1 MGAGGTGAPPMRVVV
16 LLGGESEERE
26 VSLASGCNVADALRQ
41 AGHDVVALDSA
52 GGALTREDEAKILA
66 EGVGVLPP
74 GTSSRAAASGHSG
87 ASDGA
92 KLVDHEEIGSPG
104 GGFGLEDVRG
114 ASADVV
120 FLALHGG
127 MGEDGTL
134 QALLDLGGVAYAGTG
149 MLGSGLA
156 MDKDVT
162 KRILRDAGIPT
173 PDWLVNPTAQEAV
186 ERLGLPL
193 IAKPVAGGSSVRLY
207 LLDDAAQ
214 VEERIRLEAVGASE
228 SGEASD
234 MMYEAFV
241 AGREFT
247 VGILG
252 EEALPVGEIVSEH
265 GLFDYECKYQ
275 AGMADEV
282 FPAEISDALAQTLRE
297 RALRVH
303 RLLRL
308 RDFSR
313 IDFMVD
319 GEGEAWCL
327 EANTLPGMTANS
339 LLPKAARAAGM
350 TFPELCDRIVRMA
363 AERAGRTSS

>member
-74 GTSSRAAASGHSG
+74 P
-87 ASDGA
+87 DGA
-92 KLVDHEEIGSPG
+92 KLVDHDEIGSPG

-127 MGEDGTL
+127 MGEDGTV

-313 IDFMVD
+313 VDFMVD

-339 LLPKAARAAGM
+339 LLPKAVRAAGM

>member
-1 MGAGGTGAPPMRVVV
+1 MRVVV
-16 LLGGESEERE
+16 LLGGESEERD
-26 VSLASGCNVADALRQ
+26 VSLASGCQVADALRE
-41 AGHDVVALDSA
+41 AGHDVAALDPA
-52 GGALTREDEAKILA
+52 AGALTREDEAKILA
-66 EGVGVLPP
+66 EGVGILPP
-74 GTSSRAAASGHSG
+74 GTSSADAAPGHFVCTRFQDLSG

-92 KLVDHEEIGSPG
+92 MM
-104 GGFGLEDVRG
+104 G
-114 ASADVV
+114 AAVKAADVV
-120 FLALHGG
+120 FPALHGG

-134 QALLDLGGVAYAGTG
+134 QALLDGGGITYTGSG

-156 MDKDVT
+156 MNKDVT
-162 KRILRDAGIPT
+162 KRLLWDAGIPT
-173 PDWLVNPTAQEAV
+173 PDWLVNPSADEAV

-207 LLDDAAQ
+207 LLDNAAE
-214 VEERIRLEAVGASE
+214 VEERIQLEAVGAAE

-241 AGREFT
+241 DGREFT

-252 EEALPVGEIVSEH
+252 DEALPVGEIVSEH

-275 AGMADEV
+275 TGMADEV
-282 FPAEISDALAQTLRE
+282 FPAEIPDALAQTLQE
-297 RALRVH
+297 RALQVH

-313 IDFMVD
+313 VDFMVD
-319 GEGEAWCL
+319 GEREAWCL
-327 EANTLPGMTANS
+327 EANTLPGMTSTS

-350 TFPELCDRIVRMA
+350 TFAELCDRIVRMA
-363 AERAGRTSS
+363 AERARSASP

>member
-1 MGAGGTGAPPMRVVV
+1 MKVIV
-16 LLGGESEERE
+16 LLGGESEERD
-26 VSLASGCNVADALRQ
+26 VSLASGCEVAQALRE
-41 AGHDVVALDSA
+41 AGHDVVALDPA
-52 GGALTREDEAKILA
+52 AGALTRQDESKVLA
-66 EGVGVLPP
+66 EGVGILPP
-74 GTSSRAAASGHSG
+74 VPSDTDAESDHSG
-87 ASDGA
+87 ASDGT
-92 KLVDHEEIGSPG
+92 KLVDHMEIGG
-104 GGFGLEDVRG
+104 RGRGFALEHLLG

-120 FLALHGG
+120 FPALHGG

-134 QALLDLGGVAYAGTG
+134 QALLDLGGVVYAGTG
-149 MLGSGLA
+149 MLGSSLA

-162 KRILRDAGIPT
+162 KRLLRDAGIPT

-207 LLDDAAQ
+207 LLDDTAQ
-214 VEERIRLEAVGASE
+214 VEERIRLEAVRASG

-234 MMYEAFV
+234 MMFEAFV

-265 GLFDYECKYQ
+265 RLFDYECKYQ
-275 AGMADEV
+275 VGMADEV
-282 FPAEISDALAQTLRE
+282 FPAEIPDPLVQTLQE

-313 IDFMVD
+313 VDFMVD

-327 EANTLPGMTANS
+327 EANTLPGMTSNS

-350 TFPELCDRIVRMA
+350 TFPELCDRIVRMT
-363 AERAGRTSS
+363 AERAKRASP

>member
-1 MGAGGTGAPPMRVVV
+1 MGAMRVVV
-16 LLGGESEERE
+16 LLGGESEERD
-26 VSLASGCNVADALRQ
+26 VSLASGCNVADALRK
-41 AGHDVVALDSA
+41 AGHDVVALDSV
-52 GGALTREDEAKILA
+52 GGVLTREDEAKILA

-74 GTSSRAAASGHSG
+74 GETAGGGASISGAASAPSG
-87 ASDGA
+87 DSAGTALSR
-92 KLVDHEEIGSPG
+92 HEE
-104 GGFGLEDVRG
+104 VV
-114 ASADVV
+114 SADVV
-120 FLALHGG
+120 FPALHGG

-134 QALLDLGGVAYAGTG
+134 QALLDLGGVAYAGSG

-162 KRILRDAGIPT
+162 KRLLRDAGIPT

-234 MMYEAFV
+234 MMYEGFV

-282 FPAEISDALAQTLRE
+282 FPAEISDALAQTLQE

-313 IDFMVD
+313 VDFMVD

-339 LLPKAARAAGM
+339 LLPKAAHAAGM

>member
-1 MGAGGTGAPPMRVVV
+1 MKVVV
-16 LLGGESEERE
+16 LLGGESEERD
-26 VSLASGCNVADALRQ
+26 VSLASGCQVADALRQ
-41 AGHDVVALDSA
+41 AGHDVVAFDPV
-52 GGALTREDEAKILA
+52 GGALTRGDEAKTLA
-66 EGVGVLPP
+66 EGVGSLPP
-74 GTSSRAAASGHSG
+74 GEIASGGTSVSGAESADSGAPSGGPTGTALSSR
-87 ASDGA
+87 
-92 KLVDHEEIGSPG
+92 EE
-104 GGFGLEDVRG
+104 VV
-114 ASADVV
+114 SADVV
-120 FLALHGG
+120 FPALHGG

-162 KRILRDAGIPT
+162 KRILRDAGVPT

-186 ERLGLPL
+186 ERLGLPI
-193 IAKPVAGGSSVRLY
+193 IAKPVTGGSSVRLY
-207 LLDDAAQ
+207 LLDDAAE
-214 VEERIRLEAVGASE
+214 VRERIREEAVRASE

-234 MMYEAFV
+234 MMYEAFI

-265 GLFDYECKYQ
+265 RLFDYECKYQ
-275 AGMADEV
+275 AGMADEI
-282 FPAEISDALAQTLRE
+282 FPAEIPDALVRTLQE
-297 RALRVH
+297 RALEVH

-313 IDFMVD
+313 VDFMVD
-319 GEGEAWCL
+319 GSGEAWCL
-327 EANTLPGMTANS
+327 EANTLPGMTATS

-363 AERAGRTSS
+363 AERAGGVSP

>member
-1 MGAGGTGAPPMRVVV
+1 MRVVV

-41 AGHDVVALDSA
+41 AGHDVVALDSV

-74 GTSSRAAASGHSG
+74 GETADGGASISGAASAPSG
-87 ASDGA
+87 DSAGTALSR
-92 KLVDHEEIGSPG
+92 HEE
-104 GGFGLEDVRG
+104 VV
-114 ASADVV
+114 SADLV
-120 FLALHGG
+120 FPALHGG

-134 QALLDLGGVAYAGTG
+134 QALLDLSGVAYAGSG

-162 KRILRDAGIPT
+162 KRLLRDAGIPT

-214 VEERIRLEAVGASE
+214 VEERISLEAVGASE

-252 EEALPVGEIVSEH
+252 EEALPVGEIVSERA
-265 GLFDYECKYQ
+265 LFDYECKYQ

-282 FPAEISDALAQTLRE
+282 FPAEISDALAQTLQE

-313 IDFMVD
+313 VDFMVD

-363 AERAGRTSS
+363 ADRARRARL

>member
-1 MGAGGTGAPPMRVVV
+1 
-16 LLGGESEERE
+16 
-26 VSLASGCNVADALRQ
+26 
-41 AGHDVVALDSA
+41 
-52 GGALTREDEAKILA
+52 
-66 EGVGVLPP
+66 
-74 GTSSRAAASGHSG
+74 
-87 ASDGA
+87 
-92 KLVDHEEIGSPG
+92 
-104 GGFGLEDVRG
+104 
-114 ASADVV
+114 
-120 FLALHGG
+120 
-127 MGEDGTL
+127 
-134 QALLDLGGVAYAGTG
+134 

-162 KRILRDAGIPT
+162 KRLLRDAGVPT
-173 PDWLVNPTAQEAV
+173 PDWLVNPTAEEAV

-207 LLDDAAQ
+207 LLDNAAQ
-214 VEERIRLEAVGASE
+214 VEERIKLEAVGAE

-241 AGREFT
+241 DGREFT

-252 EEALPVGEIVSEH
+252 DEALPVGEIVSEH

-275 AGMADEV
+275 VGMADEV
-282 FPAEISDALAQTLRE
+282 FPAEIPDALVQTLQE
-297 RALRVH
+297 RALQVH

-313 IDFMVD
+313 VDFMVD

-339 LLPKAARAAGM
+339 LLPKAARAAGI
-350 TFPELCDRIVRMA
+350 TFPELCDRIVGIA
-363 AERAGRTSS
+363 AERARRVSS

>member
-1 MGAGGTGAPPMRVVV
+1 MKVVV

-26 VSLASGCNVADALRQ
+26 VSLASGCQVADALRQ
-41 AGHDVVALDSA
+41 AGHDVVALDPV
-52 GGALTREDEAKILA
+52 GGALTRAEEAGILA

-74 GTSSRAAASGHSG
+74 GETADSAGTALSR
-87 ASDGA
+87 
-92 KLVDHEEIGSPG
+92 HEE
-104 GGFGLEDVRG
+104 VV
-114 ASADVV
+114 SADLV
-120 FLALHGG
+120 FPALHGG

-134 QALLDLGGVAYAGTG
+134 QALLDLSGVAYAGSG

-162 KRILRDAGIPT
+162 KRLLRDAGIPP
-173 PDWLVNPTAQEAV
+173 PDWLVNPSVQEAV

-193 IAKPVAGGSSVRLY
+193 IAKPVAGGSSVHLY

-275 AGMADEV
+275 TGMADEV
-282 FPAEISDALAQTLRE
+282 FPAEISDALAQTLQE

-313 IDFMVD
+313 VDFMVD
-319 GEGEAWCL
+319 GDGEVWCL

-350 TFPELCDRIVRMA
+350 TFPELCDRIVGIA
-363 AERAGRTSS
+363 AERARRVSS

>member
-1 MGAGGTGAPPMRVVV
+1 MRVVV

-26 VSLASGCNVADALRQ
+26 VSLASGCQVADALRQ
-41 AGHDVVALDSA
+41 AGHDVVAFDPMA
-52 GGALTREDEAKILA
+52 GPLALSDEAKILT
-66 EGVGVLPP
+66 EGVGILPP
-74 GTSSRAAASGHSG
+74 GEISGGGAAVSGAASAPSGAAAGTALSNR
-87 ASDGA
+87 
-92 KLVDHEEIGSPG
+92 EE
-104 GGFGLEDVRG
+104 VV
-114 ASADVV
+114 SADVV
-120 FLALHGG
+120 FPALHGG

-134 QALLDLGGVAYAGTG
+134 QALLDLGGIAYAGSG

-186 ERLGLPL
+186 ERLRLPI

-207 LLDDAAQ
+207 LLDDAAE
-214 VEERIRLEAVGASE
+214 VEERIRVEAVRASE

-252 EEALPVGEIVSEH
+252 EKALPVGEILSEH
-265 GLFDYECKYQ
+265 ELFDYECKYQ
-275 AGMADEV
+275 MGMADEI
-282 FPAEISDALAQTLRE
+282 FPAEIPDTLARTLQE
-297 RALRVH
+297 RALEVH

-313 IDFMVD
+313 VDFMVD
-319 GEGEAWCL
+319 EKGEAWCL
-327 EANTLPGMTANS
+327 EANGLPGMTANS
-339 LLPKAARAAGM
+339 LLPKAARAAGI
-350 TFPELCDRIVRMA
+350 TFPDLCDRIVCMA
-363 AERAGRTSS
+363 AERARRASS